1 LALAGTNGSGK
12 STCLRVLLGLG
23 AVKAGDLRVDGVA
36 LGQLDAVRWRRTI
49 AFLPQRTYL
58 PPRATIRECL
68 SFLDDD
74 VRDEASLQAL
84 DRVGMLPN
92 LRRASPDPLEVRA
105 GTLSA
110 GERQRVALARLLCRP
125 APLVLLDEPDANMD
139 RAGVQL
145 VAELLVELSR
155 ERMVLVVAHTP
166 EVLAIADRVITL
178 ENGQLRSDVPRGTH

>member
-1 LALAGTNGSGK
+1 
-12 STCLRVLLGLG
+12 
-23 AVKAGDLRVDGVA
+23 
-36 LGQLDAVRWRRTI
+36 
-49 AFLPQRTYL
+49 
-58 PPRATIRECL
+58 
-68 SFLDDD
+68 
-74 VRDEASLQAL
+74 
-84 DRVGMLPN
+84 
-92 LRRASPDPLEVRA
+92 
-105 GTLSA
+105 
-110 GERQRVALARLLCRP
+110 VALARLLCRP